1 MPPKSARREFSF
13 EVPTNTKARVNS
25 RAVPGGKKSKKGK
38 GLFSKIGNVA
48 DTVLPFLALGKNKKK
63 AGKMDL
69 NMVPDPHQIEMS
81 GGSLINTGRG
91 EIMETEQAIKPLMAG
106 CGSCDKGAGLFGDI
120 GQGIDDVTGLLG
132 LGKKRGRKPKS
143 KLSKSQQADMKE
155 LSKILGLGK
164 GNGKKLEEIPE
175 DVGAGLFG
183 DIGQGIDSVTDL
195 LGLGKKRG
203 RKPKAK
209 VAGADAHE
217 VGAGLFGDIGQG
229 IDSVTDLLGLG
240 KKRGRKPKAKVAG
253 ADAHEVGAGLFGD
266 IGQGIDSVTG
276 LLGLGKKR
284 GRKPKAKKAVANAHE
299 LGAGL
304 FGQAH
309 DFVLG
314 LDKRGG
320 IQGSQLP
327 PTMTNP
333 MQMNISEN
341 VGGRSKVQ
349 QSKKAKTAPHKRDTT
364 TQGAHIQQKPV
375 AHTIH
380 KVGNKRGPT
389 GWQQFVK
396 AYQQKMGGTY
406 GEALAGAR
414 PHWQKIKAG
423 RA

>member
-13 EVPTNTKARVNS
+13 EVPTDTKARVNS

-81 GGSLINTGRG
+81 GGSMINTGRG
-91 EIMETEQAIKPLMAG
+91 EVMETEQAIKPLMAG
-106 CGSCDKGAGLFGDI
+106 AGCGSCDK
-120 GQGIDDVTGLLG
+120 
-132 LGKKRGRKPKS
+132 
-143 KLSKSQQADMKE
+143 
-155 LSKILGLGK
+155 
-164 GNGKKLEEIPE
+164 
-175 DVGAGLFG
+175 
-183 DIGQGIDSVTDL
+183 
-195 LGLGKKRG
+195 
-203 RKPKAK
+203 
-209 VAGADAHE
+209 
-217 VGAGLFGDIGQG
+217 
-229 IDSVTDLLGLG
+229 
-240 KKRGRKPKAKVAG
+240 
-253 ADAHEVGAGLFGD
+253 GAGLFGD

-284 GRKPKAKKAVANAHE
+284 GRKPKAKLSKSQQADMKE
-299 LGAGL
+299 LSKILGLGKGNGEKLEEIPEDVGAGL
-304 FGQAH
+304 FGDIGQGIDSVTGLLGLGKKRGPKPKPKAKKAGADAH
-309 DFVLG
+309 EVGAGLFGDIGQGLDAVTGVLG
-314 LDKRGG
+314 LGKRGG

-389 GWQQFVK
+389 EWQQFVK